1 MTDQWTDRLS
11 EYLDDELT
19 PDERAAVEGHLS
31 HCVACGAALADL
43 KRIVVRARAL
53 EDRPPARDLWPAIAA
68 RIGAAPPPA
77 DRGDVVA
84 LDATRRRRRWS
95 FSVPELAA
103 AGIALMALS
112 GGAAW
117 LLHPVTST
125 VVVARAPAAEPSA
138 TPGLTP
144 ALAPSGSF
152 RIGLTRSRRA
162 AGLSYDAAVADLEG
176 VLTAGRG
183 RLDST
188 TVRVIER
195 NLATIDSAIAQAQR
209 AVAADS
215 ANAYLNSH
223 LAETMRRKLELLRQA
238 AALVTS
244 VS

>member
-19 PDERAAVEGHLS
+19 PEERATVEGHLR

-43 KRIVVRARAL
+43 KRIVVRARTL
-53 EDRPPARDLWPAIAA
+53 EDREPARDLWPAIAA
-68 RIGAAPPPA
+68 RIGASPTTAE
-77 DRGDVVA
+77 RTDVVVIGA
-84 LDATRRRRRWS
+84 GRRRRWS
-95 FSVPELAA
+95 FSLPELAA

-117 LLHPVTST
+117 LLHPSPST
-125 VVVARAPAAEPSA
+125 AVVANG
-138 TPGLTP
+138 PGAQPVVTP
-144 ALAPSGSF
+144 AIARAMAPSGSF
-152 RIGLTRSRRA
+152 RVGLDSSRRA
-162 AGLSYDAAVADLEG
+162 AGQSYDAAVADLEG
-176 VLTAGRG
+176 VLTVGRG

-195 NLATIDSAIAQAQR
+195 NLATIDSAIVQAQR